1 MKSVSNS
8 AYFFTSIWH
17 PLNSG
22 RTLFSIEKDRQHLF
36 FLWIPSYTHAVCCT
50 QPSQDSQ
57 TCDNHIW
64 TLDSL
69 KSFRINKT
77 LKQVNGLSQLDHC
90 LKSFRINKTLKLTG
104 SISQERSGLKSFRI
118 NKTLKLKLLRIAVG
132 FGLKSFRINKTL
144 KPLEAMDKLSLCLK
158 SFRINKTLKRTLRPW
173 TYLSLFEIIPY

>member
-90 LKSFRINKTLKLTG
+90 LKSFRINKTLK
-104 SISQERSGLKSFRI
+104 RRMCKFSFRQ
-118 NKTLKLKLLRIAVG
+118 R
-132 FGLKSFRINKTL
+132 
-144 KPLEAMDKLSLCLK
+144 LK
-158 SFRINKTLKRTLRPW
+158 SFRINKTLKRGFSTLGTRDSLKSFRINKTLKRVVKSTFDKLRLKSFRINKTLKQRPH
-173 TYLSLFEIIPY
+173 SRKGH

>member
-90 LKSFRINKTLKLTG
+90 LKSFRINKTLKL
-104 SISQERSGLKSFRI
+104 
-118 NKTLKLKLLRIAVG
+118 KLLRIAVG

-173 TYLSLFEIIPY
+173 TYRSLFEILPY

>member
-90 LKSFRINKTLKLTG
+90 LKSFRINKTLKQRPHSRQGHWRLKSFRINKTLKPG
-104 SISQERSGLKSFRI
+104 LRLHGPTEGLKSFRI
-118 NKTLKLKLLRIAVG
+118 NKTLKRN
-132 FGLKSFRINKTL
+132 SR
-144 KPLEAMDKLSLCLK
+144 S
-158 SFRINKTLKRTLRPW
+158 
-173 TYLSLFEIIPY
+173 IILY

>member
-77 LKQVNGLSQLDHC
+77 LKQRPHSRKGHW
-90 LKSFRINKTLKLTG
+90 R
-104 SISQERSGLKSFRI
+104 
-118 NKTLKLKLLRIAVG
+118 
-132 FGLKSFRINKTL
+132 LKSFRINKTL
-144 KPLEAMDKLSLCLK
+144 KPLFWCTRRIIRLKSFRINKTLKPGLRLHGPTEGLK
-158 SFRINKTLKRTLRPW
+158 SFRINKTLKRNSR
-173 TYLSLFEIIPY
+173 SIILY

>member
-77 LKQVNGLSQLDHC
+77 LKLLSCFSQTFKCLKSFRINKTLKPLAPVFFHIHGLKSFRINKTLKLMLNSNDDKIC
-90 LKSFRINKTLKLTG
+90 LKSFRINKTLKLT
-104 SISQERSGLKSFRI
+104 
-118 NKTLKLKLLRIAVG
+118 IAAV
-132 FGLKSFRINKTL
+132 LAL
-144 KPLEAMDKLSLCLK
+144 QCLK
-158 SFRINKTLKRTLRPW
+158 SFRINKTLKRAK
-173 TYLSLFEIIPY
+173 IPTTNWF